1 MKLFSTSYSTGDT
14 TQIIFLHIFRA
25 ISWTAYILLAFGYWT
40 KKPGV
45 ILNLQAAVHL
55 YIGLYLLYRFNDFR
69 QKVVFTE
76 LDRMM
81 CAFAGAFLFISTVLG
96 QFLLDRVSEFG
107 NRIGRAVHMNKST
120 NGSSL
125 SGSSLSGS
133 LQKN

>member
-1 MKLFSTSYSTGDT
+1 MKLFSTSYLPGDT
-14 TQIIFLHIFRA
+14 AQIVFLNIFRV

-40 KKPGV
+40 QKPGV
-45 ILNLQAAVHL
+45 ILNLQSVVHL

-96 QFLLDRVSEFG
+96 QFLMDSIAQVG
-107 NRIGRAVHMNKST
+107 NRIGRAVYIKKST
-120 NGSSL
+120 NANS
-125 SGSSLSGS
+125 SGSFSGS